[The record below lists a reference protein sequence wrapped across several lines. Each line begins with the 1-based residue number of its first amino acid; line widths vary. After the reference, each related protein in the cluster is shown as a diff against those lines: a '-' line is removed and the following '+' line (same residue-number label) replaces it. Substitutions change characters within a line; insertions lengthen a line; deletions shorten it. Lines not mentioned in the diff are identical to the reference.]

1 MLRTMTVGAAARWAG
16 VSPRMLGLM
25 LAGRLIDPTSELDVE
40 IDGLPL
46 DVIESMPGRPGV
58 GCGVAAGAE
67 VRGPVR
73 EAVRGARCAGADE
86 VHPATEEAG
95 RQPRKAAGAEV
106 PRPWRGASR
115 RGASRAVPRA
125 SWRAGRSPQEA
136 RNGVLIITS
145 ITARN
150 LARHSLAAD

>member
-73 EAVRGARCAGADE
+73 EAVRGALAPTRS
-86 VHPATEEAG
+86 T
-95 RQPRKAAGAEV
+95 RRRRKPG
-106 PRPWRGASR
+106 G
-115 RGASRAVPRA
+115 SRAAPVCQCA
-125 SWRAGRSPQEA
+125 SVRLKQRGSGSAEG
-136 RNGVLIITS
+136 
-145 ITARN
+145 
-150 LARHSLAAD
+150 